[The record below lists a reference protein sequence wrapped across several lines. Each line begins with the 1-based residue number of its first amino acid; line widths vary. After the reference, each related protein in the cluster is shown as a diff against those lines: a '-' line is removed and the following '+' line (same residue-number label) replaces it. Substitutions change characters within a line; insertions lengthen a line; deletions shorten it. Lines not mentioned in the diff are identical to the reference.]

1 MQEHMKNSINRCQ
14 RNKLISVVVLPFII
28 PFWII
33 GWILYCIGS
42 RIRLQTS
49 TGKNQV
55 LLQKTKHKRNAK
67 QEISEPQMLS

>member
-1 MQEHMKNSINRCQ
+1 MKNSINRCQ

-42 RIRLQTS
+42 RIRLQTC

-55 LLQKTKHKRNAK
+55 LVQKTKQKRSTE
-67 QEISEPQMLS
+67 QEINELKMLS

>member
-1 MQEHMKNSINRCQ
+1 MKNSINRSQ

-42 RIRLQTS
+42 RIRLQTC

-55 LLQKTKHKRNAK
+55 LVQKTKQKRITE
-67 QEISEPQMLS
+67 QEINELKMLS

>member
-1 MQEHMKNSINRCQ
+1 MKNSINRCQ

-42 RIRLQTS
+42 RIRLQTC

-55 LLQKTKHKRNAK
+55 LVQKTKQKRNTE
-67 QEISEPQMLS
+67 QEINELKMLS

>member
-1 MQEHMKNSINRCQ
+1 MKNSINRCQ
-14 RNKLISVVVLPFII
+14 RNKIISVVVLPFII

-42 RIRLQTS
+42 KIRLQTC

-55 LLQKTKHKRNAK
+55 LVQKTKQKRSTE
-67 QEISEPQMLS
+67 QEINELKMLS

>member
-1 MQEHMKNSINRCQ
+1 MKNSINRCQ
-14 RNKLISVVVLPFII
+14 RNKIISVVVLPFII

-42 RIRLQTS
+42 KIRLQTC

-55 LLQKTKHKRNAK
+55 LVQKTKQKRITE
-67 QEISEPQMLS
+67 QEINELQALS

>member
-1 MQEHMKNSINRCQ
+1 MKNSINRCQ

-42 RIRLQTS
+42 RIRLQTC

-55 LLQKTKHKRNAK
+55 LFQKTKQKRNTE
-67 QEISEPQMLS
+67 QEINELKMLS

>member
-1 MQEHMKNSINRCQ
+1 MKNSINRCQ
-14 RNKLISVVVLPFII
+14 RNKIISVVVLPFII

-42 RIRLQTS
+42 KIRLQTC

-55 LLQKTKHKRNAK
+55 VVQKTKQKRITE
-67 QEISEPQMLS
+67 QEINELQALS